1 VNERDE
7 ALREALRTDA
17 LEDVHADLAEA
28 LAAVQRTATLAAQRA
43 TALAEMQRER
53 DEAQRQLSE
62 MVDRSLDEG
71 WKQVGYDIERQ
82 ERYRLAWTS
91 ARRRARQYNDLVDS
105 VDVTW
110 QQRCDELGD
119 LVTSLRLERDE
130 ARAEVVHLGKEG
142 VELLAALREARG
154 NRWALIE
161 QHRDLIAL
169 VKRREAAAMAE
180 GAPEF
185 AAATARLRAALDE
198 ERIEPEPGCPAHG
211 VHPHGGRRCLD
222 CPACVGQGRT
232 EGEAG

>member
-110 QQRCDELGD
+110 QLRCDELGD

-130 ARAEVVHLGKEG
+130 ARAEVVALGKEG
-142 VELLAALREARG
+142 EGLR
-154 NRWALIE
+154 
-161 QHRDLIAL
+161 QAL
-169 VKRREAAAMAE
+169 VSVLSKVIDFEVDD
-180 GAPEF
+180 
-185 AAATARLRAALDE
+185 AATARLRAALDE
-198 ERIEPEPGCPAHG
+198 ERIEPHRATPLRQCTDETTHGAHEWYAGPLRRQCTGYVGRAG
-211 VHPHGGRRCLD
+211 VE
-222 CPACVGQGRT
+222 RT
-232 EGEAG
+232 EGEQG